1 MDLTEIS
8 RVEKKIAQML
18 GELKD
23 QIQQEVRDNP
33 LEGVKPLARNMV
45 EVSFSNLQRNVWSPD
60 FYIQDIQAN
69 IVAKSFNG
77 VSSATSFL
85 KKLREIVENKSV
97 KIGSTRYQLNNN
109 TLTVLE
115 KYLLEGEI

>member
-1 MDLTEIS
+1 VDLTEIS

-60 FYIQDIQAN
+60 FYIQDIQAD

>member
-60 FYIQDIQAN
+60 FYIQDIQAD